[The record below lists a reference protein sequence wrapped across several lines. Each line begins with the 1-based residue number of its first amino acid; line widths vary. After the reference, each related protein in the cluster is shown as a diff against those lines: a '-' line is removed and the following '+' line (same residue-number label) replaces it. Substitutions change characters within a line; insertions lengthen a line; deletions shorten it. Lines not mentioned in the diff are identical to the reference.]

1 MARFRGRIRG
11 QGIPADGLKRRC
23 AMHVRGTKDW
33 EWMEDKPLGIKR
45 DVLPSLSCAMGVLC
59 VCPSASASPI
69 STSFIY
75 RDSFITTA
83 FINIVF

>member
-45 DVLPSLSCAMGVLC
+45 DVLPSLRSFHGVCAC
-59 VCPSASASPI
+59 VPI
-69 STSFIY
+69 
-75 RDSFITTA
+75 
-83 FINIVF
+83 